1 MQIPPPRKPS
11 YRAAFYADWR
21 WWMSLEKPA
30 TVVADPV
37 ESAKR
42 NELTAGRA
50 RSSQRVRG
58 AERLYA
64 LDDLLEGNIPAC
76 AGSSRSA
83 RHQCG
88 GRRDHPRACGEQELP
103 FAALVLLTGSSP
115 RVRGTANGRDQAE
128 AMPGIIPARAGSR
141 ASGSRSRRSSSD
153 HPRVCGEQWLC
164 TRSLWS
170 TSGSSPRMRGAAD
183 AQLVVD
189 ELVGIIPACAGSSSR
204 SRPRGTGSW
213 DHPRACGEQALRF
226 FTTLI
231 SSGSSPRMRGAARVL
246 VLLVRRDGII
256 PTYAGSSGSASTTA
270 SRTRDHPRACG
281 EQSYS

>member
-1 MQIPPPRKPS
+1 MQILPPRKPS

-58 AERLYA
+58 AERLCA

-88 GRRDHPRACGEQELP
+88 GRRDHPRACGEHSTVLH
-103 FAALVLLTGSSP
+103 ALALLRGSSP
-115 RVRGTANGRDQAE
+115 RVRGTG
-128 AMPGIIPARAGSR
+128 
-141 ASGSRSRRSSSD
+141 
-153 HPRVCGEQWLC
+153 
-164 TRSLWS
+164 
-170 TSGSSPRMRGAAD
+170 
-183 AQLVVD
+183 
-189 ELVGIIPACAGSSSR
+189 
-204 SRPRGTGSW
+204 
-213 DHPRACGEQALRF
+213 
-226 FTTLI
+226 
-231 SSGSSPRMRGAARVL
+231 
-246 VLLVRRDGII
+246 
-256 PTYAGSSGSASTTA
+256 
-270 SRTRDHPRACG
+270 
-281 EQSYS
+281 

>member
-1 MQIPPPRKPS
+1 MQILPPRKPS

-58 AERLYA
+58 AERLRA

-115 RVRGTANGRDQAE
+115 RVRGAGAEARHLLHVLGIIPARAGNMAPTWSRARFTRDHPRVCGEQGDGNTPGPTHPGSSLRVRGTANGRDQAE
-128 AMPGIIPARAGSR
+128 AMPGIIPACAGSR
-141 ASGSRSRRSSSD
+141 APLRDGRRTCRD
-153 HPRVCGEQWLC
+153 HPRMCGGQPSS
-164 TRSLWS
+164 SLAKFLVV
-170 TSGSSPRMRGAAD
+170 GSSPRVRGA
-183 AQLVVD
+183 VVGA
-189 ELVGIIPACAGSSSR
+189 LTLLTCAGIIPAHAGS
-204 SRPRGTGSW
+204 
-213 DHPRACGEQALRF
+213 
-226 FTTLI
+226 
-231 SSGSSPRMRGAARVL
+231 RVS
-246 VLLVRRDGII
+246 V
-256 PTYAGSSGSASTTA
+256 T
-270 SRTRDHPRACG
+270 
-281 EQSYS
+281 

>member
-1 MQIPPPRKPS
+1 
-11 YRAAFYADWR
+11 
-21 WWMSLEKPA
+21 MSLEKPA

-128 AMPGIIPARAGSR
+128 AMPGIIPARAGS
-141 ASGSRSRRSSSD
+141 S
-153 HPRVCGEQWLC
+153 QW
-164 TRSLWS
+164 R
-170 TSGSSPRMRGAAD
+170 
-183 AQLVVD
+183 
-189 ELVGIIPACAGSSSR
+189 
-204 SRPRGTGSW
+204 
-213 DHPRACGEQALRF
+213 LRCP
-226 FTTLI
+226 L
-231 SSGSSPRMRGAARVL
+231 PC
-246 VLLVRRDGII
+246 
-256 PTYAGSSGSASTTA
+256 
-270 SRTRDHPRACG
+270 RDHPRACG
-281 EQSYS
+281 EQGDGNTPGLTHPGSSLRVRGAVNGAYGARCHVGIIPARAGSRKTLSAS

>member
-1 MQIPPPRKPS
+1 MQILPPRKPS

-58 AERLYA
+58 AERLRA

-76 AGSSRSA
+76 AGSRRSA

-115 RVRGTANGRDQAE
+115 RVRGAGPEVRQSAQ
-128 AMPGIIPARAGSR
+128 PPRIIPARAGSSHVGLFVR
-141 ASGSRSRRSSSD
+141 PVIRD
-153 HPRVCGEQWLC
+153 HPRE
-164 TRSLWS
+164 
-170 TSGSSPRMRGAAD
+170 
-183 AQLVVD
+183 
-189 ELVGIIPACAGSSSR
+189 
-204 SRPRGTGSW
+204 
-213 DHPRACGEQALRF
+213 CGEQA
-226 FTTLI
+226 
-231 SSGSSPRMRGAARVL
+231 
-246 VLLVRRDGII
+246 
-256 PTYAGSSGSASTTA
+256 
-270 SRTRDHPRACG
+270 
-281 EQSYS
+281 Q

>member
-1 MQIPPPRKPS
+1 MQILPPRKPS

-58 AERLYA
+58 AERLRA

-88 GRRDHPRACGEQELP
+88 GRRDHPRACGEQ
-103 FAALVLLTGSSP
+103 ALKLVTCSMYSGSSP
-115 RVRGTANGRDQAE
+115 RVRGTWHQ
-128 AMPGIIPARAGSR
+128 
-141 ASGSRSRRSSSD
+141 
-153 HPRVCGEQWLC
+153 
-164 TRSLWS
+164 
-170 TSGSSPRMRGAAD
+170 RGQGQD
-183 AQLVVD
+183 LP
-189 ELVGIIPACAGSSSR
+189 GIIPACAGDSHPAPWRSSW
-204 SRPRGTGSW
+204 SW
-213 DHPRACGEQALRF
+213 DHPRACGEQ
-226 FTTLI
+226 
-231 SSGSSPRMRGAARVL
+231 
-246 VLLVRRDGII
+246 
-256 PTYAGSSGSASTTA
+256 
-270 SRTRDHPRACG
+270 
-281 EQSYS
+281 

>member
-1 MQIPPPRKPS
+1 MQILPPRKPS

-58 AERLYA
+58 AERLRA

-88 GRRDHPRACGEQELP
+88 GRRDHPRACGEQ
-103 FAALVLLTGSSP
+103 ALKLVTCSMYSGSSP
-115 RVRGTANGRDQAE
+115 RVRGAE
-128 AMPGIIPARAGSR
+128 LHYVMDGVR
-141 ASGSRSRRSSSD
+141 
-153 HPRVCGEQWLC
+153 
-164 TRSLWS
+164 
-170 TSGSSPRMRGAAD
+170 
-183 AQLVVD
+183 
-189 ELVGIIPACAGSSSR
+189 VGIIPACAGDSHPAPWRSSW
-204 SRPRGTGSW
+204 SW
-213 DHPRACGEQALRF
+213 DHPRACGEQ
-226 FTTLI
+226 
-231 SSGSSPRMRGAARVL
+231 
-246 VLLVRRDGII
+246 
-256 PTYAGSSGSASTTA
+256 
-270 SRTRDHPRACG
+270 
-281 EQSYS
+281 

>member
-1 MQIPPPRKPS
+1 MQILPPRKPS

-58 AERLYA
+58 AERLCA

-88 GRRDHPRACGEQELP
+88 GRRDHPRACGEHGTNVVKGKIYQ
-103 FAALVLLTGSSP
+103 GSSP
-115 RVRGTANGRDQAE
+115 RVRGTG
-128 AMPGIIPARAGSR
+128 
-141 ASGSRSRRSSSD
+141 
-153 HPRVCGEQWLC
+153 
-164 TRSLWS
+164 
-170 TSGSSPRMRGAAD
+170 
-183 AQLVVD
+183 
-189 ELVGIIPACAGSSSR
+189 
-204 SRPRGTGSW
+204 
-213 DHPRACGEQALRF
+213 
-226 FTTLI
+226 
-231 SSGSSPRMRGAARVL
+231 
-246 VLLVRRDGII
+246 
-256 PTYAGSSGSASTTA
+256 
-270 SRTRDHPRACG
+270 
-281 EQSYS
+281 